1 MAYFAKNLGE
11 QDEDEPTELLPA
23 IRQSSGSQIIFPE
36 DDDRPPTRADLAYG
50 YTQRYLPTQ
59 NGGYL
64 GQVIG
69 PEHFSRLMG
78 RQPLPTPRP
87 LVKAGNFFTHLEQ
100 ARLLPGLGVLT
111 MAGVS
116 VWAHSEPYHPLVGGV
131 FIAVGALLI
140 RSGVKAHKIHGEDA
154 DQAFTR
160 GAAAAGVLA
169 GLIGTGVAAGMS
181 RWMALALAIATATGY
196 VIDSAVRHF
205 KLREERHFAVA
216 LVAAGNTG
224 PSLSVAPPPPTPW
237 GGPVSDEEYRLR
249 QAFAKLRA
257 AEVIIT
263 PVRRVNE
270 GTWSVYADL
279 VATGTTAEE
288 IGKQIGKLTEWAGA
302 RRIEA
307 LPVAA
312 QPSQLKLIVYDG
324 EDPLEETVPWDG
336 STVDSILDPVPLGVF
351 EDGSEV
357 SISLAWKHTL
367 IAGTTD
373 MGKSGVLNLVLCST
387 MPCQDLV
394 RILID
399 CKEGA
404 PEFRAY
410 KDVAFAVATTPEEGM
425 CVLAGLEAVYRYRG
439 QVLVDNDVPPT
450 VDDDGETVQ
459 KWEARFG
466 PFILASI
473 DELSELT
480 DKVPGAAKRVQQLRA
495 VQRFI
500 GEFSMDATQ
509 VPNKDVFGGTTAARM
524 NYLNRICLALAEM
537 GATNIVLGQGMHG
550 RNWRPD
556 LLEKPGQMFV
566 YSPTNKRPRKA
577 RAFRVDP
584 KDVARTVASWTGRVP
599 TLDEGSANAFWEAYH
614 AEAEAQANGDGGG
627 GPRGGRSAE
636 PQDEVPAYGRPHLVV
651 VPRYPDGEEIGEKEV
666 QLWQLLG
673 EFGRDGATPKALSAR
688 AEVLGHKYVSPPW
701 VRGRLEF
708 WKASGY
714 VGFEQ
719 EGREARYWR
728 TDLRSERRDA
738 DGASA

>member
-1 MAYFAKNLGE
+1 MAYFAKNLSE
-11 QDEDEPTELLPA
+11 QDEDATTELLPA
-23 IRQSSGSQIIFPE
+23 VLDERNPQIAFP
-36 DDDRPPTRADLAYG
+36 DDEDRPPTRADLAYG
-50 YTQRYLPTQ
+50 YSQRYLPTQ
-59 NGGYL
+59 HAGYL
-64 GQVIG
+64 AQVIG
-69 PEHFSRLMG
+69 PDQISRLMG
-78 RQPLPTPRP
+78 PAPLPTPRA
-87 LVKAGNFFTHLEQ
+87 LVKVNNFFGHLYQ
-100 ARLLPGLGVLT
+100 SRLLPGAGVLT
-111 MAGVS
+111 MAGLS
-116 VWAHSEPYHPLVGGV
+116 VWAHSEPYHPLIGGIV
-131 FIAVGALLI
+131 IAVGGLLI
-140 RSGVKAHKIHGEDA
+140 RSGVKAHKIHGTDA
-154 DQAFTR
+154 DPAFTR
-160 GAAAAGVLA
+160 GAVGAGIGAAF
-169 GLIGTGVAAGMS
+169 IGTGVTAGMS
-181 RWMALALAIATATGY
+181 AWLALALGGATVVGYIADA
-196 VIDSAVRHF
+196 AVRHF
-205 KLREERHFAVA
+205 KLEGQRRFAVGIT
-216 LVAAGNTG
+216 AAGNTG
-224 PSLSVAPPPPTPW
+224 PALSLPPPPPPW

-288 IGKQIGKLTEWAGA
+288 IAKQIGKLTEWAGA

-324 EDPLEETVPWDG
+324 DDPLEETVPWDG

-373 MGKSGVLNLVLCST
+373 MGKSGVLNLVLCET

-439 QVLVDNDVPPT
+439 QVLVDNDVPPS

-509 VPNKDVFGGTTAARM
+509 VPNKDVFGGTTVARM

-584 KDVARTVASWTGRVP
+584 KDVARMVASWTGRVP
-599 TLDEGSANAFWEAYH
+599 VLDQGSADAFWEAYH
-614 AEAEAQANGDGGG
+614 AEAAAQRDGDGGG
-627 GPRGGRSAE
+627 SPRGGKRTE
-636 PQDEVPAYGRPHLVV
+636 PQDEPPVYGRPKLVV
-651 VPRYPDGEEIGEKEV
+651 GYPGGEEIGEKDV

-673 EFGRDGATPKALSAR
+673 EFGRDGATAKTLAAR

-708 WKASGY
+708 WKESRY

-719 EGREARYWR
+719 EGREMRYWR
-728 TDLRSERRDA
+728 KDLRSEVRDA
-738 DGASA
+738 DGAAS